1 MKVPSVSLRDE
12 IIRRIGADGPLPF
25 ARYMDLA
32 LYHPDAGYY
41 ARADRRS
48 GRAGDFFTSVD
59 LGPLFGELLA
69 TQLEEMWHV
78 LRDGGATSFHLVEAA
93 AGNGRLS
100 CDILDHA
107 ARSTDF
113 YRVLQLTLIERSPTA
128 RAAHA
133 EVLRAHLD
141 CLRGSADE
149 TPDDVTGVIFANE
162 LLDALPVH
170 PIVMTE
176 RGLREVYVDADAT
189 GLVERLGPPS
199 AAVAQHV
206 AREGIR
212 LEAGWR
218 AEVCPAAVDWVTT
231 AAERLSHGFLI
242 LIDYGH
248 QAAELYSPSHATG
261 TLATYRHH
269 HVGDISHHPHQRPP
283 WLAEPGACD
292 ITAHVDLTAVR
303 RAAERGG
310 LRTLAVLDQTYFLLG
325 LGAAMSRVGADDTG
339 LAATKRRLALKTL
352 LIPGGLGS
360 THKVMIFGKQVGKPS
375 LAGCSFSV
383 RAT

>member
-1 MKVPSVSLRDE
+1 MSLGDE
-12 IIRRIGADGPLPF
+12 VIRRIAADGPMSF
-25 ARYMDLA
+25 VQYMDLA
-32 LYHPDAGYY
+32 LYHPGEGYY

-69 TQLEEMWHV
+69 TQFEEMWRV
-78 LRDGGATSFHLVEAA
+78 LRQGGATAFHLVETA

-100 CDILDHA
+100 RDILDHA
-107 ARSTDF
+107 VRRADF
-113 YRVLQLTLIERSPTA
+113 YRALRLTLVERSPTA
-128 RAAHA
+128 RAAQTEMLHA
-133 EVLRAHLD
+133 HHDRVDGA
-141 CLRGSADE
+141 ADD
-149 TPDDVTGVIFANE
+149 PPHDVTGVIFANE

-170 PIVMTE
+170 PIVMTGH
-176 RGLREVYVDADAT
+176 GLREVYVDTDAS
-189 GLVERLGPPS
+189 GLIERLGPLS
-199 AAVAQHV
+199 AAVEEHV
-206 AREGIR
+206 ARERIH
-212 LEAGWR
+212 LEQGWR

-231 AAERLSHGFLI
+231 VANRLTHGFLI

-248 QAAELYSPSHATG
+248 EAAELYSASHAQG
-261 TLATYRHH
+261 TLTTYRDHR
-269 HVGDISHHPHQRPP
+269 VGNVSRHPRERPP
-283 WLAEPGACD
+283 WLADPGACD

-303 RAAERGG
+303 RAAERAG
-310 LRTLAVLDQTYFLLG
+310 LQTLAVLDQTYFLLG
-325 LGAAMSRVGADDTG
+325 LGATMSLEGADDTA

-360 THKVMIFGKQVGKPS
+360 SHKVMIFGKRVGEPT